1 MQKPLVETLASG
13 KQQNLQCL
21 SCEKMP
27 APMFWGYAVLSNE
40 TEVYV
45 TGGNSHNDKAV
56 ENVFRFSMLL
66 NQWDKLP
73 ATGLHH
79 CVPVILKNKLNL
91 FGGRRP
97 GSRNLVST
105 VITYDDGW
113 VSRYPDMIH
122 PRYRPGIV
130 IFGDH
135 VIVMG
140 GRIKDRST
148 VTNTIEVMN
157 FEREQK
163 WIKLATF
170 LPEKML
176 DMQATV
182 SRDFV
187 WIVGFDD
194 GSRRSNKVYSIAV
207 NDLISDPTLKHSFK
221 TIRHDTLYYK
231 MVVVPSS
238 DPVVVLGGDN
248 WRKKPTS
255 AVVVF
260 DHKTG
265 SWSEV
270 ASLSSARAYF
280 SAVTVGKRGL
290 LIIGGTSETK
300 NISASCLQTVELYYI
315 E

>member
-1 MQKPLVETLASG
+1 METLASG

-45 TGGNSHNDKAV
+45 AGGNSHNNKAV
-56 ENVFRFSMLL
+56 ENVYRFSMLL

-73 ATGLHH
+73 AAGLHH
-79 CVPVILKNKLNL
+79 SVPVILKNELTL
-91 FGGRRP
+91 LGGRRP
-97 GSRNLVST
+97 GNRKLVNT
-105 VITYDDGW
+105 VITYDNGW
-113 VSRYPDMIH
+113 VSKYPYMIH
-122 PRYRPGIV
+122 PRYRPGV
-130 IFGDH
+130 VTFGDY

-148 VTNTIEVMN
+148 LTTAIEVMN
-157 FEREQK
+157 FEQEQK
-163 WIKLATF
+163 WIKLATC
-170 LPEKML
+170 LPEKMF
-176 DMQATV
+176 DMQVTV
-182 SRDFV
+182 SRDHV

-194 GSRRSNKVYSIAV
+194 GFRRSNKVYSIAV

-221 TIRHDTLYYK
+221 TIRQDTLYYK
-231 MVVVPSS
+231 MVVVPNS

-255 AVVVF
+255 AVMVF
-260 DHKTG
+260 GHKTG

-270 ASLSSARAYF
+270 ASLSSTRAYF

-290 LIIGGTSETK
+290 LIIGGSPETT
-300 NISASCLQTVELYYI
+300 NISAYCLQTVELYYI